1 MKKYIRLILYA
12 AIGGVLGYSY
22 YYFVG
27 CANGGSCPL
36 TSRWYITTIY
46 GFAAGILMAIPNKKP
61 MGSDKNDSANVT
73 NIK

>member
-46 GFAAGILMAIPNKKP
+46 GFAAGILMAIPKKNQRVRIKRFSKCNKY
-61 MGSDKNDSANVT
+61 
-73 NIK
+73 